1 MRQPANVA
9 HEPKQGQ
16 STVWVLAA
24 HAGTCTAEERVDFA
38 RTMAARGETDRPDRL
53 LLVTCHRAELYGS
66 GPVSEPRE
74 LVSSVA
80 GAGPTPRL
88 RLLEGRG
95 AVRHT
100 LRLAAGLESAIIGE
114 DQILHQIREAR
125 ESARSRPTDPALS
138 RLLETA
144 ISVGRRARATRSA
157 PSRSDVS
164 LAVRSLDW
172 LSLHGSLRSGG
183 RLLVVGSGRMGRL
196 LALEAR
202 ARKIE
207 VIVASRN
214 AERAAALAESVSG
227 RGVDLEEAAR
237 IASGTDAVAVAL
249 SGPWVELPGGVPLP
263 PVVDLSSPPSI
274 APRGNGPHLD
284 IDGLC
289 RWNEAAY
296 ATPEQLAYE
305 ATATALTEQT
315 AALFERWL
323 NGRPSVGA
331 VRALRD
337 SAERHRATEFE
348 RLIRRLPDLEPR
360 ERDLIGE
367 FSKRLVAELLHR
379 PTCRLRDDVDGR
391 ASLAAHRPSDI

>member
-1 MRQPANVA
+1 MSRAIAEPARRD
-9 HEPKQGQ
+9 
-16 STVWVLAA
+16 STIWVLAA
-24 HAGTCTAEERVDFA
+24 HAGTCTAEERINFA

-74 LVSSVA
+74 LASSVA
-80 GAGPTPRL
+80 GSGKTPRL
-88 RLLEGRG
+88 RLLEGRT
-95 AVRHT
+95 AINHT
-100 LRLAAGLESAIIGE
+100 LRLAAGLESAVIGE
-114 DQILHQIREAR
+114 DQILHQIRELR
-125 ESARSRPTDPALS
+125 QSARSGHIDPVLT
-138 RLLETA
+138 RLLEVA

-202 ARKIE
+202 ARNIE
-207 VIVASRN
+207 VTIASRHV
-214 AERAAALAESVSG
+214 ERAVELAQAVSG
-227 RGVDLEEAAR
+227 RGVGLEEAAR
-237 IASGTDAVAVAL
+237 IAPSQDAVALAL
-249 SGPWVELPGGVPLP
+249 SGLWVELPAGVPLP
-263 PVVDLSSPPSI
+263 PVVDLSAPPSI

-284 IDGLC
+284 IDGLG

-305 ATATALTEQT
+305 VTATALTEQT

-323 NGRPSVGA
+323 KGRPSVDA

-337 SAERHRATEFE
+337 SAERNRAAEFE
-348 RLIRRLPDLEPR
+348 RLMRRLPDLEPR
-360 ERDLIGE
+360 ERDLIGD
-367 FSKRLVAELLHR
+367 FSKQLVAGLLHG
-379 PTCRLRDDVDGR
+379 PTSRLRDDANRG
-391 ASLAAHRPSDI
+391 AATAPNRPSDI